1 MRIALDYFSEPL
13 AFENQ
18 TAIVLTLEKKN
29 GFSPGGQRLFRGLCR

>member
-18 TAIVLTLEKKN
+18 TAIVLTLENKTV
-29 GFSPGGQRLFRGLCR
+29 FRRGGQRLFRGLCR